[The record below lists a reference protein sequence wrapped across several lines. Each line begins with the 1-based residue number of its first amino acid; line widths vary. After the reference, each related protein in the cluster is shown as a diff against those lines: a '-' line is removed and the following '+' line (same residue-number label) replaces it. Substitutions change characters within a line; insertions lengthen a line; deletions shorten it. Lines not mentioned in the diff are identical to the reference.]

1 MTYNQLWRQL
11 TPLYDDREAQ
21 AIMRMVLEVAFGL
34 STVDLYMGKVSE
46 LSADS
51 LLKLEEIMRRLLDS
65 EPVQYVLGQ
74 ADFCGHTFK
83 VCPGVLIPRP
93 ETQQL
98 LSMIAPAADSPFTLL
113 DIGTGSGCI
122 AITAALDHPQAH
134 VAAWDLSPAALEIA
148 RANAQRFQA
157 QVDWGLQDALHP
169 PHDVDR
175 WDFIV
180 SNPPY
185 ICLNERPK
193 MADNVTHY
201 EPEMALYVPDDDPL
215 RFYRAIAG
223 YACHA
228 LRPQGRLLFEIN
240 PLYAAPLQQMLLQM
254 GFVHVAAIE
263 DIFGKLRFMTAVSA
277 KEAIPL

>member
-46 LSADS
+46 LSAES
-51 LLKLEEIMRRLLDS
+51 HLKLEEIMRRLLDS

-74 ADFCGHTFK
+74 ADFCGRTFK
-83 VCPGVLIPRP
+83 VCPDVLIPRP

-98 LSMIAPAADSPFTLL
+98 LTMIAPAADGPFTLL

-122 AITAALDHPQAH
+122 AITAALDHPQAR
-134 VAAWDLSPAALEIA
+134 VSAWDLSPRALETA
-148 RANAQRFQA
+148 RANGQRLQA
-157 QVDWGLQDALHP
+157 QVEWIQQDALHP

-175 WDFIV
+175 WDYIV

-185 ICLNERPK
+185 ICLNERPQ
-193 MADNVTHY
+193 MADNVTRH

-240 PLYAAPLQQMLLQM
+240 PLYADPLQQMLTQM
-254 GFVHVAAIE
+254 GFAHVAGTE
-263 DIFGKLRFMTAVSA
+263 DLFGKLRFIAATNT
-277 KEAIPL
+277 KEATQ

>member
-1 MTYNQLWRQL
+1 M
-11 TPLYDDREAQ
+11 
-21 AIMRMVLEVAFGL
+21 
-34 STVDLYMGKVSE
+34 
-46 LSADS
+46 
-51 LLKLEEIMRRLLDS
+51 
-65 EPVQYVLGQ
+65 
-74 ADFCGHTFK
+74 
-83 VCPGVLIPRP
+83 
-93 ETQQL
+93 
-98 LSMIAPAADSPFTLL
+98 
-113 DIGTGSGCI
+113 
-122 AITAALDHPQAH
+122 
-134 VAAWDLSPAALEIA
+134 AAWDLSPAALEIA

-185 ICLNERPK
+185 ICQKERPK

-254 GFVHVAAIE
+254 GFVHVAATE